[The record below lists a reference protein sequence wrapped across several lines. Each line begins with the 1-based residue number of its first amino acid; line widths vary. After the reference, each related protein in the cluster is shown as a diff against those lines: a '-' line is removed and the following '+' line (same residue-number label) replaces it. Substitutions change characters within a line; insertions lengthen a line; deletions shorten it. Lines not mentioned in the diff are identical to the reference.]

1 MKSRQVI
8 AIVVVFVI
16 LVGLLTVGFVTTT
29 NNLANV
35 SGSLESVYQRNF
47 YELLSNVND
56 IEVTLSKGLVSNDK
70 TQQTKLFYKL

>member
-56 IEVTLSKGLVSNDK
+56 I
-70 TQQTKLFYKL
+70 